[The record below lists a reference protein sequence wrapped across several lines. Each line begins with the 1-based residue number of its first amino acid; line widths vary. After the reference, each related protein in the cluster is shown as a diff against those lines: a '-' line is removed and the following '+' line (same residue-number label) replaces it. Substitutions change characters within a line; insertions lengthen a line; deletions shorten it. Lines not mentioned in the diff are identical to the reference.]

1 RQEGRRCD
9 GQALPDGRAT
19 ATRAQ
24 STSQK
29 ENHMQF
35 GSSDNLHH
43 HRKGISCRP
52 PDAAHSFFRWAGKL
66 FNNPLTYIALVWGL
80 MFLALGVTL
89 AYAQGAAPIVNH
101 QSVVASPRATPAHT
115 VPHNHRSQR

>member
-1 RQEGRRCD
+1 
-9 GQALPDGRAT
+9 
-19 ATRAQ
+19 
-24 STSQK
+24 
-29 ENHMQF
+29 MQL

-52 PDAAHSFFRWAGKL
+52 PDVARSFFRRAGKL

-89 AYAQGAAPIVNH
+89 AYAQDAAPIASH
-101 QSVVASPRATPAHT
+101 QRA
-115 VPHNHRSQR
+115 QR